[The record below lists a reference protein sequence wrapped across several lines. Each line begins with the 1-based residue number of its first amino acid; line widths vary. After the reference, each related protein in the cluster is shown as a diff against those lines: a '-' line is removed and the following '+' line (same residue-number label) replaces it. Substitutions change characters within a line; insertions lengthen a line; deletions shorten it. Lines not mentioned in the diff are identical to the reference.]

1 MGRRAKDPFGFKGLS
16 KRMTLASNRM
26 TSRMAEDSFAM
37 SQRIQGNEV
46 RKTHKG
52 RDFEVQRRDLFGR
65 KIGKPISYEIKSG
78 PDARLSEAQRRKKA
92 RLGRRYKVV
101 RY

>member
-1 MGRRAKDPFGFKGLS
+1 MGRKTKDPFGLNRLS

-26 TSRMAEDSFAM
+26 TGRMAEDSFAM
-37 SQRIQGNEV
+37 TQRIQGHDV

-65 KIGKPISYEIKSG
+65 KRGKPISYEIKTGGSQ
-78 PDARLSEAQRRKKA
+78 LTESQRRKKR
-92 RLGRRYKVV
+92 RLGRRYRVV

>member
-1 MGRRAKDPFGFKGLS
+1 MGRKTKDPFGFKNLS
-16 KRMTLASNRM
+16 RRMTLASNRM
-26 TSRMAEDSFAM
+26 TGRMAEDSFAM
-37 SQRIQGNEV
+37 SQRIQGHEV

-52 RDFEVQRRDLFGR
+52 RDFQVQKRDLFGR
-65 KIGKPISYEIKSG
+65 KIGKPISYEVKTGGSE
-78 PDARLSEAQRRKKA
+78 LTEAQRRRKA

>member
-1 MGRRAKDPFGFKGLS
+1 
-16 KRMTLASNRM
+16 MTG
-26 TSRMAEDSFAM
+26 RMAEDSFAM
-37 SQRIQGNEV
+37 SQRIQGHEV

-52 RDFEVQRRDLFGR
+52 RDFQVQKRDLFGR
-65 KIGKPISYEIKSG
+65 KIGKPISYEVKTGGSE
-78 PDARLSEAQRRKKA
+78 LTEAQRRRKA